1 MPKPQREPA
10 MTAYVIAQIDL
21 HDEETYAKY
30 TAQTPGT
37 VADHGGRFIVRG
49 GRWES
54 LEGSESGPRVVVI
67 EFPSF
72 EVAQGWYNSEA
83 YQAILPLRQA
93 ASTGSVFLVDGGD

>member
-1 MPKPQREPA
+1 

-54 LEGSESGPRVVVI
+54 LEGSEPGPRVVVI
-67 EFPSF
+67 EFP
-72 EVAQGWYNSEA
+72 AHSEA
-83 YQAILPLRQA
+83 WRPPIPIYRGHRFRFIA
-93 ASTGSVFLVDGGD
+93 ATDSDASRPVF